1 MRKMRPLTDHWILRQ
16 PVCWMA
22 GHNLLGLRL
31 KQSQREFNHRV
42 CWKGMQ
48 ALYKFLLSQSQSPI
62 LCQRG
67 IHPKDGSNHLYPIV
81 MCGNPPTKNRTDKSE
96 KKYENSETITN
107 FYIFV
112 LGGATIVKNH
122 FSVSWFLFGDF
133 LTTTFTPMAPRGHRG
148 HWQTFRL
155 LGVCLPW
162 SMAGGS
168 SEHHL
173 SEPSDHQLAGAPNSG
188 MRCGENHGKPCGGWK
203 GMKHPKLW

>member
-1 MRKMRPLTDHWILRQ
+1 MRPLTDHWILRQ

-112 LGGATIVKNH
+112 LGGGYYSEESLFCLLVPFWRFLDHDFHTHGSPRPSRSLPDLPPAW
-122 FSVSWFLFGDF
+122 SV
-133 LTTTFTPMAPRGHRG
+133 PPVVH
-148 HWQTFRL
+148 
-155 LGVCLPW
+155 
-162 SMAGGS
+162 
-168 SEHHL
+168 
-173 SEPSDHQLAGAPNSG
+173 
-188 MRCGENHGKPCGGWK
+188 GGWIVRA
-203 GMKHPKLW
+203 PSIRTIRPSACRCT